1 MSTTND
7 TIVVKDRYG
16 EDITH
21 TGASAIRVKTL
32 DGNTKDFIDSNLIPD
47 PVGRDIQLDFTEGDM
62 EVNPEEGTVFSN
74 VTIRQPEN
82 LVSENIAEGTII
94 AGIKGSHKGG
104 GGGGRDESKPIRFYN
119 AYGDVVYGFT
129 RAEIQTLTELPAGP
143 SLSGHTF
150 DKWTHTLD
158 ELKSEMYFADVGP
171 TYKYAGTPAT
181 VLIVEV
187 PSTKKLSISLYI
199 EIGVG
204 IGIAWGDGSAETIAQ
219 TSSYQSKTLSHTYT
233 AEGQYVVSIRNTSNT
248 YNYNVNLGYGSGS
261 YTYNMGSLSLGNSSV
276 SLATS
281 AISDYIISIIQGADS
296 HLAYPKYAHTHCRL
310 QFVSMYKACDSIGR
324 QYLNCLSLKL
334 IAGKRCFGTTSN
346 QFFNTSSLSR
356 FGVLS
361 SAGSIGANS
370 FKYCYALKEVIYGK
384 NAIADVNMNSKW
396 TMLMTSET
404 PPSVTASSPK
414 WGTYPIYV
422 PDSAVDA
429 YKAAAGWVNVAAY
442 ILPASTYPDK

>member
-16 EDITH
+16 DDITH

-32 DGNTKDFIDSNLIPD
+32 DGYTKDFIDSNLIPD
-47 PVGRDIQLDFTEGDM
+47 PVGCDIQLDFTNGDM
-62 EVNPEEGTVFSN
+62 EVNPDEGTVFSN

-82 LVSENIAEGTII
+82 LVSENIAEGTVI
-94 AGIKGSHKGG
+94 AGIPGSHKSGG
-104 GGGGRDESKPIRFYN
+104 GGNDKAKPIRFYN

-129 RAEIQTLTELPAGP
+129 RAEIQTLNELPAGP
-143 SLSGHTF
+143 SLSGLTF
-150 DKWTHTLD
+150 DKWPHTLD

-199 EIGVG
+199 EIGVA
-204 IGIAWGDGSAETIAQ
+204 IGIAWGDGSAETIAAP
-219 TSSYQSKTLSHTYT
+219 SSNQSKTLSHTYT
-233 AEGQYVVSIRNTSNT
+233 AEGQYVVSIRNTSNKN
-248 YNYNVNLGYGSGS
+248 NYSVNFGYGSGS
-261 YTYNMGSLSLGNSSV
+261 STYNMGGISLSNSSV
-276 SLATS
+276 NLANTV
-281 AISDYIISIIQGADS
+281 INDCIISIVQGADQY
-296 HLAYPKYAHTHCRL
+296 LAYPRYAHTHLRL
-310 QFVSMYKACDSIGR
+310 QFVSMYRICNASSR

-334 IAGKRCFGTTSN
+334 IAGKRCAGTTSN
-346 QFFNTSSLSR
+346 QFLNTSSLSR

-370 FKYCYALKEVIYGK
+370 FNYCYALKEVIYGK

>member
-1 MSTTND
+1 MSTAND

-47 PVGRDIQLDFTEGDM
+47 PVGREVQLDFTNGDM

-82 LVSENIAEGTII
+82 LVSENIAEGTIV

-104 GGGGRDESKPIRFYN
+104 GGGKDETKPIRFYN

-187 PSTKKLSISLYI
+187 GSNKSLFLSFRVES
-199 EIGVG
+199 GVTLG
-204 IGIAWGDGSAETIAQ
+204 FVWGDGKTETRTASSSATN
-219 TSSYQSKTLSHTYT
+219 TSVSHTYA
-233 AEGQYVVSIRNTSNT
+233 AEGRYVVSIRITSNT
-248 YNYNVNLGYGSGS
+248 YNYGFYFGYSSGTY
-261 YTYNMGSLSLGNSSV
+261 YTNMNSHQISNSSGN
-276 SLATS
+276 LATTPVVDT
-281 AISDYIISIIQGADS
+281 IVSIIQGTNSKLGYPYLAHS
-296 HLAYPKYAHTHCRL
+296 HPRL
-310 QFVSMYKACDSIGR
+310 QFVSLYSYYSGYSR
-324 QYLNCLSLKL
+324 RYQNCFSLKT
-334 IAGKRCFGTTSN
+334 IAGKRCGISAN
-346 QFFNTSSLSR
+346 QYLNACSISR
-356 FGVLS
+356 LGL
-361 SAGSIGANS
+361 GSGSVPANS
-370 FKYCYALKEVIYGK
+370 FLYCHTLREVVYGSGS
-384 NAIADVNMNSKW
+384 IADVNMNSKW

-404 PPSVTASSPK
+404 PPKVAATSPK
-414 WGTYPIYV
+414 WGTHPIYV